1 MIIEKLKGVLVLAV
15 VILVALSPMLI
26 VWKEKKIR
34 ELSLKQEK
42 LNEEYLQLQ
51 SQTAEYEINIER
63 LSAGERL
70 ERYAMDSLGMVQ
82 PDPLEIV
89 AVKRDKHGAVVVAQS
104 GFKGFLDKLM
114 GY

>member
-1 MIIEKLKGVLVLAV
+1 MIIV
-15 VILVALSPMLI
+15 VALSPMII

-42 LNEEYLQLQ
+42 LHEEFLQLQ

-63 LSAGERL
+63 LSSGERL
-70 ERYAMDSLGMVQ
+70 ERYAMDSLGMVL

-89 AVKRDKHGAVVVAQS
+89 AVKRDKNGAVVVTRA
-104 GFKGFLDKLM
+104 GFKGFLNKLM
-114 GY
+114 GN

>member
-1 MIIEKLKGVLVLAV
+1 MLQKIKTLLILTV
-15 VILVALSPMLI
+15 VIGVAFSPLII

-34 ELSLKQEK
+34 ELSLIQEK
-42 LNEEYLQLQ
+42 LNEKNLQLQ
-51 SQTAEYEINIER
+51 SETAEHEINIER

-70 ERYAMDSLGMVQ
+70 ERYALDSLGMVQ
-82 PDPLEIV
+82 PDPLEIM
-89 AVKRDKHGAVVVAQS
+89 AVERDKDGAVVVTRP